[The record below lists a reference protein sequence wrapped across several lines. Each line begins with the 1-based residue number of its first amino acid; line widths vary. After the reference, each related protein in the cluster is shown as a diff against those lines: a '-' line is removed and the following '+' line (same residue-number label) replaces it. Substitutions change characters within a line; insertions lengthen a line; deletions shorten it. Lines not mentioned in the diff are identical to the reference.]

1 MGRYKQPNYK
11 HITDT
16 KACPICGAQ
25 IKLRGMGS
33 HMRLVHPNASISV
46 QSVSKQI
53 SMLSEEPE
61 PPNDKTVSNAPKNV
75 KLALGP
81 DADSLVL
88 WGAAM
93 YFLFRWAK
101 IQGKTPNTLSK
112 AYKPTRKPGKLMML

>member
-25 IKLRGMGS
+25 MKLRGMGS
-33 HMRLVHPNASISV
+33 HMRLVHPNASIGV
-46 QSVSKQI
+46 QSAPKQL
-53 SMLSEEPE
+53 SMLSEDPA
-61 PPNDKTVSNAPKNV
+61 PPNEKIVSSAPKNV
-75 KLALGP
+75 KRAMGE
-81 DADSLVL
+81 DADALIL

-101 IQGKTPNTLSK
+101 IQAKTSSTLSEGR
-112 AYKPTRKPGKLMML
+112 KPTRRNGKIMLL